1 MLPRITQCAGQ
12 VITILP
18 RYVLLNNSDEP
29 LQYGQR
35 GTTLVWQLSPGV
47 RSPFHWDDAE
57 GRFEL
62 CVRPAVGRWNWSGAF
77 QACPSRGT
85 CQLY

>member
-1 MLPRITQCAGQ
+1 M
-12 VITILP
+12 ITILP

-77 QACPSRGT
+77 QACPT
-85 CQLY
+85 